1 VGAVAVRRGAITREV
16 ALTAQQASP
25 SLIRHASCD
34 RGLPADEVPMEGCLS
49 RTRRQAV
56 REEAFL
62 NGVGLG
68 FVYSD
73 RHGQQ
78 HGGPFPME
86 TTYTWESNAD
96 GTTRMTLR
104 NRGTPSG
111 FSVWVALLMAMAMR
125 RANRKDLAL
134 LKNSWKGSTRDP
146 PMRHPTSG
154 HRQNT

>member
-1 VGAVAVRRGAITREV
+1 VGAVAVRRGAVTQEV

-96 GTTRMTLR
+96 GTTRMTPR

-111 FSVWVALLMAMAMR
+111 FSVRCPADGDGNAAREPQRFGAAEEQLEGIDA
-125 RANRKDLAL
+125 
-134 LKNSWKGSTRDP
+134 
-146 PMRHPTSG
+146 
-154 HRQNT
+154 